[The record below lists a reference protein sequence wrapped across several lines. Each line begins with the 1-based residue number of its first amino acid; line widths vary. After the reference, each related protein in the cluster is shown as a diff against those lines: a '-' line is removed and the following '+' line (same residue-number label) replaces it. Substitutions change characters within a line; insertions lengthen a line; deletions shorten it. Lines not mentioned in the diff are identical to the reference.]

1 MEYEKQIE
9 IKIDG
14 NNCIINIPQDQNISS
29 KSLNKMQAQNN
40 NSLTN
45 IDDISFSVSVTLDE
59 NMNSKNDFY
68 NNKNNL
74 NNNNSNNINNNNNN
88 NNILYSNEKSKL
100 EITYQSIF
108 YSDLKSESSNMKTP
122 LLLLNSKNNI
132 ETQQKKDSVV
142 KRLNFDLSNS
152 NNSKNNISNSNS
164 NYNYSYMTKN
174 NTTNEKNELSE
185 NVKKINSEIQNIN
198 VKKLPLIN
206 RNNIVKNIS
215 KNLNKEYFIH
225 EKIYLSNKNNEKDP
239 KKIERIKLDKKMKE
253 NSIKN
258 SNKSRTNIINKSYV
272 KGNNNE
278 MPNINNHQINDN
290 YISKVKSNF
299 LNKNKINQDIKN
311 TNGKM
316 HSNFLLYKC
325 SSKPN
330 ISNMKVKLNNI
341 LKLNSKVDKENL
353 NSNINKYN
361 TEKKIEENI
370 IKKNET
376 EIKMTQ
382 RIEQYNNINDN
393 DIINDEKEIKEDKD
407 NKKIYPRLTSAVS
420 FNNSMK
426 NTSIKSYN
434 SYNKS
439 AKKNK
444 LKKLNTNTK
453 NNPNNT
459 TMKTPSI
466 INKQIILST
475 PQTNSYSCSTSFSA
489 KNDKSP
495 NTNYKNYFENKSS
508 DIKIENNN
516 ILKNIGG
523 DPILSKIEAHNSLLK
538 NFFLNPNN
546 IKNQEKSDEYLNT
559 NNNISNYKGSDKKYE
574 KDFLDESINNNLVCL
589 RKFNTDLKIPIMKN
603 KQMALMTERNYN
615 NNYFSNIHGYQLKYN
630 NANDLQ
636 KLFKKNEFDMEL
648 LNSIKK

>member
-14 NNCIINIPQDQNISS
+14 NNCIINIPQDQSISS
-29 KSLNKMQAQNN
+29 QSLNKIMAQNN

-68 NNKNNL
+68 NNKNSI
-74 NNNNSNNINNNNNN
+74 NNNNNIINNNN

-152 NNSKNNISNSNS
+152 NNSKNNISNSN
-164 NYNYSYMTKN
+164 YNYSYITKN

-185 NVKKINSEIQNIN
+185 NVKKINSEIQNIS

-258 SNKSRTNIINKSYV
+258 SNKSRTNIINKSYI
-272 KGNNNE
+272 KANNNE
-278 MPNINNHQINDN
+278 MPNINNHQAADN

-299 LNKNKINQDIKN
+299 LNKKKINQDIKN
-311 TNGKM
+311 TNGKI

-341 LKLNSKVDKENL
+341 LKLNSKMEKENI
-353 NSNINKYN
+353 NTNININKYN

-370 IKKNET
+370 IKNDET

-382 RIEQYNNINDN
+382 KMEQNNNINDN
-393 DIINDEKEIKEDKD
+393 DIISNEKDINGEKD

-444 LKKLNTNTK
+444 LKKINTNSK

-459 TMKTPSI
+459 TIKTPSI

-523 DPILSKIEAHNSLLK
+523 DPILSKMEAHNSLLK

-546 IKNQEKSDEYLNT
+546 LKNQEKSDEYLNT
-559 NNNISNYKGSDKKYE
+559 NNNNISNFKGSDKKYE

-615 NNYFSNIHGYQLKYN
+615 NNYYNNNHGYQLKYN